1 MKKLIYCAL
10 ALAAG
15 LFATSCMQENLEPV
29 QEGNTVTFTVEI
41 PEVAT
46 KATIGDEASSI
57 NDLVYAVYRTTASDL
72 ETTGK
77 ALCA

>member
-29 QEGNTVTFTVEI
+29 TEGNTVTFKVSL

-46 KATIGDEASSI
+46 KAFDDGREVID
-57 NDLVYAVYRTTASDL
+57 DLVYAVYRTTA
-72 ETTGK
+72 TTE
-77 ALCA
+77 AAA